1 MEPNRQK
8 LGLASLALLLV
19 AGVGGLVLARLTQS
33 FSAHVAVVFAGMGL
47 LVAAVS
53 WFQMRLEERERLEK
67 MEFDELTK
75 SPASSTLFNT
85 GEAESF
91 QARRTREQFEKFFV
105 PGFTVV
111 FLLLQAFACWWVW
124 HWLAKSPGTPMQ
136 QPMLIMAVFGLFA
149 LLLFMLGKYVSGIV
163 RLENNRLL
171 RPSAGYLL
179 LNAYLCA
186 AVVGAAICAQ
196 TEFPRVDLF
205 AARVLCGVL
214 ALIAAETLIALVM
227 EIYRPRVKGKEVRLL
242 YDSRLVGLLSQ
253 PEGVVTTM
261 AHALDYQF
269 GFKVSETW
277 FYRFLEKALA
287 WIILLQLAFLLLST
301 TFVMIDPGEQ
311 ALLERF
317 GRPARGESVLHFGK
331 QVSGR
336 EILEPGLHFKLPWP
350 IDKIYRYRTERFQTF
365 TVGIVPEEDE
375 EKEQAILWTVGHAKE
390 EYNLLVAS
398 RETLVDTNVTSGKKS
413 PPVNLLVVNIP
424 VQFQIT
430 NLIAWAYNHADA
442 GQLLE
447 KLATREVVRYL
458 VSADINDLMCGG
470 RERAADELRDRIQ
483 AAANEHALGTRIAFV
498 GLAGMH
504 PPVGV
509 AGSYEKVV
517 SAMQAKEASILSAKA
532 YAIRTNALAGAA
544 AYRKLQ
550 DADSEKRRL
559 EVNSAARAASFTN
572 QIPAFNAE
580 PSVYATRLYLQALV
594 RGVSGPRK
602 YMILTTNTHDVLQF
616 DLQDKLRMDLL
627 DVAPTPTKK

>member
-287 WIILLQLAFLLLST
+287 WIILLQLAILLLST

-317 GRPARGESVLHFGK
+317 GRPVA
-331 QVSGR
+331 GR
-336 EILEPGLHFKLPWP
+336 QLLEPGLHFKMPWP

-365 TVGIVPEEDE
+365 TIGIVPEEDE
-375 EKEQAILWTVGHAKE
+375 EKEEAILWTVGHAKE

-398 RETLVDTNVTSGKKS
+398 HETLVDTNATSGKKS

-430 NLIAWAYNHADA
+430 NLIAWACNHADA

-602 YMILTTNTHDVLQF
+602 YVILTTNTHDVLQF